1 MSENRSGLVGWAISA
16 PVCTNIGAQDAPA
29 IDICPKAAVQ
39 ASSSAWTGWILVLG
53 LLFSALSSQ
62 AQPSLDS
69 ARPITEYIHQVWQSA
84 QGLPQ
89 NSVLSIAQTPD
100 GYLWLGTEEG
110 LVRFDGARFTVFDKH
125 STPGLQNNQILALL
139 VDRRHNLWIG
149 TNGGGLS
156 RFSNGT
162 FTAYTSRD
170 GLSNNSIL
178 SLYEDKRGAI
188 WIGTDGGGLIR
199 FQNGR
204 FHVFTK
210 ADGLSDNAVFSVSG
224 DDSGTLWIGTHAGLS
239 KFSGGK
245 FITCRAADALATDYI
260 RSTHVDRHGSVWVGT
275 NGDGVYRITS
285 SGTTRFST
293 KDGLPS
299 NGIFSVYEDRAGSIW
314 IGTGSGLDRFSNGEF
329 SAVKTTDKAQEKEV
343 WTVFQD
349 REGSLWFGT
358 GGNGLNCLKK
368 GSFTTLSKDDGLVS
382 DVILPVYED
391 TEGALWMGSDQ
402 GLTRWKD
409 GQITTYT
416 TKQGLPDNLVF
427 SIVQDRAGNMWIGTR
442 RGLSRLKNG
451 VFTKFNG
458 ENGLPNDFVLCTYI
472 DRKGDLWVGTRGG
485 LSRFDGHQ
493 FITYTTR
500 DGLSNNNVLSL
511 YEDEK
516 ESLWIS
522 TGGGGLNRLKDGRF
536 SIFTT
541 RDGLAND
548 FIWSIYGEPD
558 GSLWLATNGG
568 GLSRFR
574 NGKFTTYSIDKGL
587 YDDAVFGILD
597 DKLGH
602 LWMSSNKGVF
612 SVSKQQLEA
621 FAEGRVASIT
631 SVAYGTAD
639 GMKTRECNGGFQPA
653 NWRTRD
659 GRLCFPSMRG
669 LAIVN
674 PAHLVKNELPPPVV
688 LERVLVDNKDLPL
701 NKPVVLPPGK
711 GQLEFQFTAPSFIAP
726 EKVQFRYMLEGFDK
740 DWTQAGSRRVAY
752 YTNIPPGEYHFR
764 VVACN
769 NDQVWSTDAAAL
781 SLTLRPHYYQTAQF
795 DLFLGLMILSL
806 CAGVY
811 GWRVNQLKMREE
823 TLKLLVNERTSAL
836 QESEKQLRR
845 SRDEL
850 ELRVEERTSELMC
863 SNQAL
868 GAEIHV
874 RRRTE
879 EQLIEAKDAAEAAS
893 RAKSEFLANMSHE
906 IRTPINGI
914 LGMTDITLSTELD
927 DEQREYLE
935 AVKISSDSLLAI
947 VNDILDF
954 SKIEARKLTLEK
966 TVFHTATS
974 IDELVRSVSLRAR
987 QKTLSLKAH
996 LDPEIPIA
1004 LIGDPLRLRQVLL
1017 NLTDN
1022 AIKFTSEGNIT
1033 LSVTTDQLSDT
1044 EAVLH
1049 FAVADTGIGIPVQKQ
1064 KTIFE
1069 AFSQADSSSTRRYGG
1084 TGLGLTISYQLVALM
1099 GGRLWVESEPGA
1111 GSTFHFTARFERLA
1125 PAQSSTVK
1133 NQAPVCLSA

>member
-1 MSENRSGLVGWAISA
+1 VQPN
-16 PVCTNIGAQDAPA
+16 GAT
-29 IDICPKAAVQ
+29 
-39 ASSSAWTGWILVLG
+39 WTACIGWIFLPAF
-53 LLFSALSSQ
+53 LLLSALSSQ
-62 AQPSLDS
+62 AQTSLDS
-69 ARPITEYIHQVWQSA
+69 VRPITEYIHQVWQSA

-110 LVRFDGARFTVFDKH
+110 LVRFDGVRFTVFDKH
-125 STPGLQNNQILALL
+125 STSGLQNNQILALL
-139 VDRRHNLWIG
+139 VDHRHNLWIG

-156 RFSNGT
+156 RFSNGK

-178 SLYEDKRGAI
+178 SLYEDKAGAI
-188 WIGTDGGGLIR
+188 WIGTDGGGLVR
-199 FQNGR
+199 FENGR

-210 ADGLSDNAVFSVSG
+210 ADGLPDNAVFSISG
-224 DDSGTLWIGTHAGLS
+224 DGHGVLWIGTHAGLS

-245 FITCRAADALATDYI
+245 FVICRAADALATDYI

-275 NGDGVYRITS
+275 NGDGVYRITP

-299 NGIFSVYEDRAGSIW
+299 NGIFAVYEDRAGSIW
-314 IGTGSGLDRFSNGEF
+314 IGTGAGLDRFSNGEF
-329 SAVKTTDKAQEKEV
+329 SAVKTRDRVQEKEV

-349 REGSLWFGT
+349 REGSIWFGT

-391 TEGALWMGSDQ
+391 TGGALWMGSDQ
-402 GLTRWKD
+402 GLTRWKN
-409 GQITTYT
+409 GQINTYT

-427 SIVQDRAGNMWIGTR
+427 SIVQDGAGSMWIGTR
-442 RGLSRLKNG
+442 RGLSRLHSG
-451 VFTKFNG
+451 IFTKFNA

-485 LSRFDGHQ
+485 LSRFDGRQ
-493 FITYTTR
+493 FVTYTTR

-536 SIFTT
+536 PVFAT

-548 FIWSIYGEPD
+548 FVWSIYGD
-558 GSLWLATNGG
+558 TDDTLWLATNGG

-574 NGKFTTYSIDKGL
+574 HGKFTTYSIDKGL

-612 SVSKQQLEA
+612 SVSKQELDA
-621 FAEGRVASIT
+621 FAEGRLASIT

-639 GMKTRECNGGFQPA
+639 GMKSRECNGGFQPA
-653 NWRTRD
+653 SWRTRD
-659 GRLCFPSMRG
+659 GRLCFPTMRG

-674 PAHLVKNELPPPVV
+674 PAHLVRNELPPPVV

-701 NKPVVLPPGK
+701 NKSLVVPPGK

-740 DWTQAGSRRVAY
+740 DWTRAGTRRVAY
-752 YTNIPPGEYHFR
+752 YTNIPPGEYYFR

-769 NDQVWSTDAAAL
+769 NDQVWSTDAAVL
-781 SLTLRPHYYQTAQF
+781 SLTLQPHYYQTVAF
-795 DLFLGLMILSL
+795 DFFLGLMILSL
-806 CAGVY
+806 GAGGY

-823 TLKLLVNERTSAL
+823 TLRLLVNERTSAL
-836 QESEKQLRR
+836 QESETQLRR

-868 GAEIHV
+868 GAEIDV
-874 RRRTE
+874 RKRTE
-879 EQLIEAKDAAEAAS
+879 EQLIVAKDAAEAAS

-914 LGMTDITLSTELD
+914 LGMTDVTLSTELD

-966 TVFHTATS
+966 TAFHVQTS
-974 IDELVRSVSLRAR
+974 IEELVRSVSLRAR
-987 QKTLSLKAH
+987 QKTLSLEAQ
-996 LDPEIPIA
+996 LEPDMPA
-1004 LIGDPLRLRQVLL
+1004 NLIGDPLRLRQVLL

-1022 AIKFTSEGNIT
+1022 AIKFTSKGSVT
-1033 LSVTTDQLSDT
+1033 LSVTTEQVSDA

-1049 FAVADTGIGIPVQKQ
+1049 FAVADTGIGIPTQKQ

-1099 GGRLWVESEPGA
+1099 GGHLWVESEPGV
-1111 GSTFHFTARFERLA
+1111 GSTFHFTARFDRVT
-1125 PAQSSTVK
+1125 PAQSLTAESP
-1133 NQAPVCLSA
+1133 APFCVLA

>member
-1 MSENRSGLVGWAISA
+1 MCTTVGARCACQSDRCPTA
-16 PVCTNIGAQDAPA
+16 AFQPCT
-29 IDICPKAAVQ
+29 AAWI
-39 ASSSAWTGWILVLG
+39 ARIGWILLPG
-53 LLFSALSSQ
+53 FLLLSALRSQ
-62 AQPSLDS
+62 AQPNLDS
-69 ARPITEYIHQVWQSA
+69 VRPITEYIHQVWQSA

-89 NSVLSIAQTPD
+89 NSVLSVAQTPD

-110 LVRFDGARFTVFDKH
+110 LVRFDGVRFTVFDKH

-139 VDRRHNLWIG
+139 VDRRENLWIG

-156 RFSNGT
+156 RFRNGK
-162 FTAYTSRD
+162 FTAYTSSN

-178 SLYEDKRGAI
+178 SLYEDKTGAI
-188 WIGTDGGGLIR
+188 WIGTDGGGLVR
-199 FQNGR
+199 FENGK

-210 ADGLSDNAVFSVSG
+210 ADGLSDNSVFSISG
-224 DDSGTLWIGTHAGLS
+224 DEHGTLWIGTHAGLS
-239 KFSGGK
+239 RFSRGK
-245 FITCRAADALATDYI
+245 FVTCGAGGALATDYI
-260 RSTHVDRHGSVWVGT
+260 RATHVDRHGSVWVGT
-275 NGDGVYRITS
+275 NGDGVYRITPT
-285 SGTTRFST
+285 GTTRFST
-293 KDGLPS
+293 KDGLAS

-314 IGTGSGLDRFSNGEF
+314 IGTGAGLNRFSNGEF
-329 SAVKTTDKAQEKEV
+329 SSFKARDRAQEKEV
-343 WTVFQD
+343 WTVFED
-349 REGSLWFGT
+349 HEGSLWFGT

-368 GSFTTLSKDDGLVS
+368 GSFTTLSKAEGLVS

-416 TKQGLPDNLVF
+416 TKQGLADNLVF
-427 SIVQDRAGNMWIGTR
+427 SIVQDRSGSMWIGTR
-442 RGLSRLKNG
+442 RGLGRLRNG
-451 VFTKFNG
+451 TFTTFNA

-493 FITYTTR
+493 FVTYTTR
-500 DGLSNNNVLSL
+500 DGLSNDNVLSL

-516 ESLWIS
+516 ESLWMG
-522 TGGGGLNRLKDGRF
+522 TGGGGLNRFKDGRF
-536 SIFTT
+536 SVFTT
-541 RDGLAND
+541 REGLAND
-548 FIWSIYGEPD
+548 FVWSIYGDTD
-558 GSLWLATNGG
+558 GTLWLATNGG

-574 NGKFTTYSIDKGL
+574 RGKFTTYSIEKGL

-602 LWMSSNKGVF
+602 LWITSNKGVF
-612 SVSKQQLEA
+612 SVSKKQLDA
-621 FAEGRVASIT
+621 FAEGRLATIT
-631 SVAYGTAD
+631 SVVYGTAD
-639 GMKTRECNGGFQPA
+639 GMKSRECNGGFQPA
-653 NWRTRD
+653 SWRTRD
-659 GRLCFPSMRG
+659 GRLCFPTMRG
-669 LAIVN
+669 LAIVD
-674 PAHLVKNELPPPVV
+674 PAHLVKNQLPPPVV

-701 NKPVVLPPGK
+701 DKSLIIPPGK

-726 EKVQFRYMLEGFDK
+726 DKVQFRYMLEGFDK
-740 DWTQAGSRRVAY
+740 DWTQAGTRRVAY

-769 NDQVWSTDAAAL
+769 NDQVWSADGAVL
-781 SLTLRPHYYQTAQF
+781 SLVLRPHYYQTVSF
-795 DLFLGLMILSL
+795 DFFLGLTVLSL
-806 CAGVY
+806 CAGGY
-811 GWRVNQLKMREE
+811 GWRVNQLKMREA

-836 QESEKQLRR
+836 QESEKQLRH

-850 ELRVEERTSELMC
+850 ELRVEERTSELMY

-868 GAEIHV
+868 GAEIDV

-879 EQLIEAKDAAEAAS
+879 EQLTVAKDAAEAAS

-966 TVFHTATS
+966 TTFHVQTS
-974 IDELVRSVSLRAR
+974 IEELVRSVSLRAR
-987 QKTLSLKAH
+987 QKTLSLEAQ
-996 LDPEIPIA
+996 LEPAIPA
-1004 LIGDPLRLRQVLL
+1004 DLIGDPLRLRQVLL

-1022 AIKFTSEGNIT
+1022 AIKFTSKGGVTIT
-1033 LSVTTDQLSDT
+1033 VTTEQASDAET
-1044 EAVLH
+1044 VLH
-1049 FAVADTGIGIPVQKQ
+1049 FAVADTGIGIPAQKQ

-1069 AFSQADSSSTRRYGG
+1069 AFSQADTSSTRRYGG
-1084 TGLGLTISYQLVALM
+1084 TGLGLTISFQLVALM
-1099 GGRLWVESEPGA
+1099 GGRLWVESEPEV
-1111 GSTFHFTARFERLA
+1111 GSTFHFTARFERVPPSDGLTAESPAPFCVLA
-1125 PAQSSTVK
+1125 
-1133 NQAPVCLSA
+1133 